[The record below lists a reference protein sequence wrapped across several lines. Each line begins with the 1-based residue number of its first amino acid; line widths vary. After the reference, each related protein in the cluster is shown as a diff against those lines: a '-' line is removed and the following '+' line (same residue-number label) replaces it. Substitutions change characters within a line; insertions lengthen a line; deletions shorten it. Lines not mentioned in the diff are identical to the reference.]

1 MMSQQSRRELLAV
14 VVPRYRAVHGTD
26 RKRILDEFVA
36 SSGYHRKYALHL
48 LNHPPKAPPVR
59 KKRQRVPRYN
69 AAVQRALITC
79 WRATNGICSK
89 RLVPYLPE
97 LVAVLERHGEVQLD
111 AQTKTQLLTL
121 SPATAD
127 RLLRAERQ
135 RHRPHGLGTTK
146 PGTLL
151 KHQIPIRT
159 CAEWDD
165 ALPGFV
171 EVDLVAH
178 CAESTHGE
186 YLHSLT
192 VTDITTTWTECLALR
207 NRSQHTVHA
216 ALVQART
223 RLPFPL
229 LGLDS
234 DNGTEF
240 INDLLLRY
248 CQQEQITFT
257 RSRPYKKNDQAH
269 VEQKNWSIVRQT
281 VGYDRYEGQDAC
293 DALAALYEVV
303 RLYTNFFQPSMKLHS
318 KERLGSKVKK
328 TYDTARTPYQRVL
341 ESEQVTQ
348 ATKDRLQV
356 QYRTLN
362 PVALLRQIHRAQAT
376 LWQLAVGQGSAQQL
390 AQAVFSSESIALD
403 SVAAHMA

>member
-1 MMSQQSRRELLAV
+1 MSQHSRRELLAV
-14 VVPRYRAVHGTD
+14 VVPRYRAAPGTD

-48 LNHPPKAPPVR
+48 LNHPPKAPPPR
-59 KKRQRVPRYN
+59 KKRQRVPRYST
-69 AAVQRALITC
+69 AVQRALITC
-79 WRATNGICSK
+79 WHATNGICSK

-97 LVAVLERHGEVQLD
+97 LVAVLEQHSEIQLD

-127 RLLRAERQ
+127 RLLQAERQ
-135 RHRPHGLGTTK
+135 RYRPHGLGTTK

-159 CAEWDD
+159 FADWDD
-165 ALPGFV
+165 AVPGFV

-178 CAESTHGE
+178 CGESTHGE
-186 YLHSLT
+186 YLNSLT
-192 VTDITTTWTECLALR
+192 LTDITTTWTECLAIR
-207 NRSQHTVHA
+207 NRSQYTVHA
-216 ALVQART
+216 AIVQART

-248 CQQEQITFT
+248 CQQEQLTFT

-281 VGYDRYEGQDAC
+281 VGYDRYEGQPAC
-293 DALAALYEVV
+293 DALAALYQAV
-303 RLYTNFFQPSMKLHS
+303 RLYTNFFQPSMKLQS

-348 ATKDRLQV
+348 ARKDRLQA

-362 PVALLRQIHRAQAT
+362 PVVLLRHIEQRQDA
-376 LWQLAVGQGSAQQL
+376 LWKLAVGVRGKETPQEAV
-390 AQAVFSSESIALD
+390 QAVGSS
-403 SVAAHMA
+403 V